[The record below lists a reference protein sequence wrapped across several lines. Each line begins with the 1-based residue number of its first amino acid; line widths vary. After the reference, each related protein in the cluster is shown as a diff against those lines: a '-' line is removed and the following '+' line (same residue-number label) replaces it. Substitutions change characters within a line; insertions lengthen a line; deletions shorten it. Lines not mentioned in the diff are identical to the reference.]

1 MALTRDIETTQ
12 PSSLRRT
19 LRFRDLILYG
29 IILIQPT
36 APMPSYGVI
45 ASEAHGHVVTAIL
58 LAMIAMLFTSVSYG
72 RMARI
77 YPHGGSAFLYV
88 GRQIHPGL
96 GFLTGWCMLMDYI
109 LNPIICTVWCSR
121 AAINF
126 MPAIPYLVWVCLFAL
141 LFTTLNCNGMETS
154 ARINAGM
161 AAALGVVILLIVVAA
176 LKYLF
181 HLPSY
186 PAGFLTRPFF
196 DRTTFTSSGL
206 MRGTSIAVLTYI
218 GFDGISTLSD
228 EAKDPA
234 RSVPRAIVWTCVIT
248 GILASIEVYLGQLAW
263 PQLNTFPD
271 IDTAYVYISGR
282 VGGPVLF
289 AIVNG
294 ALLLA
299 TVGSGMA
306 SQLGAARLMLAM
318 GQDGALPKRF
328 FGIIH
333 PKNHIPR
340 NNVLLI
346 GGLCLVGALLL
357 SYQLGTELLNY
368 GALLAFMGVNIAS
381 LSQAW
386 KEGRLRLWLPILLGV
401 CGFATCFAIW
411 LNLGRPAWIVGSAW
425 LAAGFVLWIIRRQQ
439 IHLPDGENLGS
450 A

>member
-1 MALTRDIETTQ
+1 MPLTHEHEMTQ
-12 PSSLRRT
+12 PSGLRRT

-45 ASEAHGHVVTAIL
+45 SSEAHGHVVTAIL
-58 LAMIAMLFTSVSYG
+58 LAMVAMLFTSISYG

-88 GRQIHPGL
+88 GRQLHPGL
-96 GFLTGWCMLMDYI
+96 GFMTGWCMVMDYI
-109 LNPIICTVWCSR
+109 LNPIICTIWSSR

-126 MPAIPYLVWVCLFAL
+126 LPEVPYVVWVCLFAL

-154 ARINAGM
+154 ARINAGV
-161 AAALGVVILLIVVAA
+161 AAALGIVILLVVIAA
-176 LKYLF
+176 LRYLF

-186 PAGFLTRPFF
+186 PTGFLTHPFF
-196 DRTTFTSSGL
+196 DRTSFTSSGL

-234 RSVPRAIVWTCVIT
+234 RSVPRAIVLTCLIT
-248 GILASIEVYLGQLAW
+248 GLLASIEVYLGQLVW
-263 PQLNTFPD
+263 PQSTPFPD

-299 TVGSGMA
+299 TIGSGMA

-318 GQDGALPKRF
+318 GQDRALPKRF
-328 FGIIH
+328 FGIVH

-346 GGLCLVGALLL
+346 GGLCLAGALLL

-368 GALLAFMGVNIAS
+368 GALLAFMGVNVAS
-381 LSQAW
+381 LLQAW
-386 KEGRLRLWLPILLGV
+386 REGRSRLWLPILLGA
-401 CGFATCFAIW
+401 CGFATCFVIW
-411 LNLGRPAWIVGSAW
+411 LNLGRLAWIVGSSW
-425 LAAGFVLWIIRRQQ
+425 AAGGVALWAIRRRQ
-439 IHLPDGENLGS
+439 IHLPGAELS
-450 A
+450 